1 MSGRRPARA
10 LGAGLAL
17 LLTAACG
24 STVNTPLEEAVVGGP
39 GASST
44 SVAAGG
50 ALAPTTGTGGAT
62 PGAPASR
69 GAPTSGPAGG
79 EATATTAP
87 AAAAGAGGPGAPTGP
102 IQLGFLTTKVSNA
115 GAFGFTTGS
124 NLNEKDVINA
134 LLGQMNAQGG
144 IHGRKALAVFSDTDT
159 ASVSWDADFAAGCAA
174 FTEDHHVEA
183 VLGYVF
189 GQADALEQC
198 LTRKKIPHLS
208 ATFGTPDLVESRQ
221 APYLFNLASPTI
233 ERRSILKVDGA
244 IAAGLLTKSSHLG
257 VVMDA
262 CPSTA
267 RSWSTIVKPYI
278 ERKGI
283 PIATVFALGCP
294 RGAGDAAGEVG
305 RIGSL
310 VLALRSANV
319 DTVLLQSAS
328 EGPALFVAANAME
341 PQGYRPT
348 FLVSSLA
355 QTAVTGDQMPPA
367 QRANVHGWG
376 WMPLNDAKRPQWPA
390 LPPAA
395 SRCLGML
402 KKGGIVPNTSTD
414 YASAL
419 FTCDAV
425 FLFQEAVDITG
436 GRTDGPSIAAAIES
450 MGSRHQS
457 ALSLD
462 GSSTFGP
469 GHHDGPTTTRPF
481 DYDGG
486 CSCFRYKATTRPIP

>member
-1 MSGRRPARA
+1 MRTRGIARA
-10 LGAGLAL
+10 AGAAL
-17 LLTAACG
+17 VLVLLTTACG
-24 STVNTPLEEAVVGGP
+24 STINTPSEVAVGRGS
-39 GASST
+39 GTSST
-44 SVAAGG
+44 TAVAAGP
-50 ALAPTTGTGGAT
+50 LT
-62 PGAPASR
+62 PGDGTVVT
-69 GAPTSGPAGG
+69 GAPTAPGAAATIPGGGGGSSATTVPSSSGTTGPA
-79 EATATTAP
+79 
-87 AAAAGAGGPGAPTGP
+87 APTGP

-115 GAFGFTTGS
+115 GAFGFATGS

-134 LLGQMNAQGG
+134 LLGQINAAGG
-144 IHGRKALAVFSDTDT
+144 IRGRKAVAVFSDTDT

-198 LTRKKIPHLS
+198 LTRKKIAHLS

-244 IAAGLLTKSSHLG
+244 IEAGLLTKSSHLG
-257 VVMDA
+257 VVMDG
-262 CPSTA
+262 CPSTT
-267 RSWSTIVKPYI
+267 RSWSTVVKPYI

-294 RGAGDAAGEVG
+294 RGSGDAAGEVG

-319 DTVLLQSAS
+319 DTVLLHAAS

-341 PQGYRPT
+341 PQGYRPI

-376 WMPLNDAKRPQWPA
+376 WMPLNDLKRPQWPA

-395 SRCLGML
+395 SRCLTML
-402 KKGGIVPNTSTD
+402 KKGGIVPNTSVD

-419 FTCDAV
+419 FTCDSV
-425 FLFQEAVDITG
+425 FLFEEAIAITG

-450 MGSRHQS
+450 MGTKHQS
-457 ALSLD
+457 ALSFD
-462 GSSTFGP
+462 GGSSFGP
-469 GHHDGPTTTRPF
+469 GRHDGPTTVRPF
-481 DYDGG
+481 FYDGG
-486 CSCFRYKATTRPIP
+486 CSCFRYKATTRPIA